1 MTLREWSLWLLLM
14 SSLCAH
20 LLTLW
25 RYRALLRNRRLGRPL
40 CELHGGDV
48 LTPDV
53 EGRLL
58 MNRLI
63 ELGRQNDARTRRQA
77 AKRSD

>member
-1 MTLREWSLWLLLM
+1 MTLREWSLWLLLL

-48 LTPDV
+48 LTPSV
-53 EGRLL
+53 EARLL

-63 ELGRQNDARTRRQA
+63 EIGRQSDALQNRQTTRQP
-77 AKRSD
+77 S